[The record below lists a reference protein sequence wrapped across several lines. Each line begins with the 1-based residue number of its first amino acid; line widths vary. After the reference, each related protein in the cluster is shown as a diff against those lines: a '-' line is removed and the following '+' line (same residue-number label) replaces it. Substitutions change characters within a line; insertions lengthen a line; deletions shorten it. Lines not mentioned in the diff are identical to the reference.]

1 MKSIRGHLTWTILLG
16 FGLLLVLSS
25 LAVYFLTRN
34 ALLKEF
40 DAGLWAK
47 AQAIIPLAE
56 QGQDG
61 IQVEAPNALF
71 QTSKDFQEPPVYEV
85 WQAGG
90 HAVARSESL
99 KDTSLP
105 LRFGSLDK
113 PAFWNLDLPNG
124 NDGRAIGLKFSP
136 KAEDEDAKKLEPR
149 EAVLVVAADRE
160 SLNQTLSILATVLAV
175 TALLTIIITVPLV
188 SISLRRGHAPLGQLA
203 RQAAA
208 ITADS
213 LQTRFPVDS
222 LPKEL
227 QPITARLNDL
237 LGRLESSFERERR
250 FSADLAHELRTPL
263 AELRALAEVELA
275 WPEGADPEKHR
286 EILDIALQMEAIV
299 TQLLEMARCENG
311 KSPLHFESIPVA
323 PLMEEVWRPLAETAK
338 TKQLDFQF
346 HMPPDATIQ
355 TDRVLFRSI
364 LVNLLS
370 NAVEYTPPSGRGE
383 IRWHGET
390 AVLTVSNTVHDLTA
404 ADVPHLFERLWRKD
418 ESRTGRDHCG
428 LGLALSR
435 TFADLLG
442 LDLKAEFKGEKTL
455 TLTISEISPDP
466 LSNARLKH
474 LRGVEALKA

>member
-1 MKSIRGHLTWTILLG
+1 MKSIRGHLTWTILSA

-25 LAVYFLTRN
+25 LAIYFLTRA

-40 DAGLWAK
+40 DAGLWSK
-47 AQAIIPLAE
+47 AQTIMSLAE

-61 IQVEAPNALF
+61 IQVEPANTIFHSAKAG
-71 QTSKDFQEPPVYEV
+71 QDSPVYEV

-90 HAVARSESL
+90 NVIARSDSL
-99 KDTSLP
+99 KDTGLP

-113 PAFWNLDLPNG
+113 PAFWNLDLPDG
-124 NDGRAIGLKFSP
+124 DDGRAIGLKFSP
-136 KAEDEDAKKLEPR
+136 KAEDEDAKKFKTH
-149 EAVLVVAADRE
+149 EAVVVVAANRE
-160 SLNQTLSILATVLAV
+160 PLDQTLNILATVLAV
-175 TALLTIIITVPLV
+175 TALLTIAVTVPLV
-188 SISLRRGHAPLGQLA
+188 SISLRRGHAPLGHLA

-275 WPEGADPEKHR
+275 WPENSEPEKHR
-286 EILDIALQMEAIV
+286 EILNIALQMEAMV
-299 TQLLEMARCENG
+299 TRLLEMARCENG
-311 KSPLHFESIPVA
+311 KIALHFESFAIA
-323 PLMEEVWRPLAETAK
+323 PLVEEVWRPLAARAK
-338 TKQLDFQF
+338 TRQLQFQF
-346 HMPPDATIQ
+346 HVPPDAVLQ

-364 LVNLLS
+364 LINLLS
-370 NAVEYTPPSGRGE
+370 NAVEYTPSGGCGE
-383 IRWHGET
+383 VQWRSDAAE
-390 AVLTVSNTVHDLTA
+390 LTISNTVHDLTA

-418 ESRTGRDHCG
+418 ESRTGREHCG

-435 TFADLLG
+435 TFADSLG
-442 LDLKAEFKGEKTL
+442 FNLKAESKDEKTL
-455 TLTISEISPDP
+455 TLRIS
-466 LSNARLKH
+466 
-474 LRGVEALKA
+474 ALPPIQSDVGCSHFPTVD

>member
-1 MKSIRGHLTWTILLG
+1 MKSIRARLTWTILSG
-16 FGLLLVLSS
+16 FVILLVLSS
-25 LAVYFLTRN
+25 LAIYFLTRA

-40 DAGLWAK
+40 DVGLLAK
-47 AQAIIPLAE
+47 AQAIMSQAE

-61 IQVEAPNALF
+61 VQAELPQNIF
-71 QTSKDFQEPPVYEV
+71 QTGKNSQDSPVYEL

-90 HAVARSESL
+90 KIIARSESL

-105 LRFGSLDK
+105 LRFGSLDQ
-113 PAFWNLDLPNG
+113 PAFWNLDLPDG
-124 NDGRAIGLKFSP
+124 DDGRAIGLKFSP

-149 EAVLVVAADRE
+149 EAIVVVAANRE
-160 SLNQTLSILATVLAV
+160 PLDQTLNILATVLAV
-175 TALLTIIITVPLV
+175 TGLLTVAITVPLV

-208 ITADS
+208 INADS

-275 WPEGADPEKHR
+275 WPEEGEPEKHR
-286 EILDIALQMEAIV
+286 ETLNIAVQMEAMV
-299 TQLLEMARCENG
+299 TRLLEMARCENG
-311 KSPLHFESIPVA
+311 KTPLQLESFAIA
-323 PLMEEVWRPLAETAK
+323 PLMEEVWRPLAAK
-338 TKQLDFQF
+338 AKSKQLDFQF
-346 HMPPDATIQ
+346 HVPPDAVIQ

-370 NAVEYTPPSGRGE
+370 NAVEYTPPGSHGE
-383 IRWHGET
+383 VQWHGD
-390 AVLTVSNTVHDLTA
+390 AAGLTVSNTVHDLSA

-435 TFADLLG
+435 TFANCLG
-442 LDLKAEFKGEKTL
+442 LDLKAEFKDEKTL
-455 TLTISEISPDP
+455 TLK
-466 LSNARLKH
+466 LSTRT
-474 LRGVEALKA
+474 R

>member
-1 MKSIRGHLTWTILLG
+1 MKSIRGHLTWTILSG
-16 FGLLLVLSS
+16 FGILLVLSS
-25 LAVYFLTRN
+25 LAIYFLTRA

-47 AQAIIPLAE
+47 TQTIMSLAE

-61 IQVEAPNALF
+61 IQVELPDTIF
-71 QTSKDFQEPPVYEV
+71 HVDKDHQDSPVFEV

-90 HAVARSESL
+90 KIIARSESL

-113 PAFWNLDLPNG
+113 PAFWNLDLPDG
-124 NDGRAIGLKFSP
+124 DDGRAIGLKFSP
-136 KAEDEDAKKLEPR
+136 KAEDEDAKKFEPH
-149 EAVLVVAADRE
+149 EAIVVVAANRE
-160 SLNQTLSILATVLAV
+160 PLDQTLNILATVLAA

-188 SISLRRGHAPLGQLA
+188 SISLRRGHASLGQLA

-275 WPEGADPEKHR
+275 WPEDGEPEKHR
-286 EILDIALQMEAIV
+286 ETLNIAMQMEAMV
-299 TQLLEMARCENG
+299 TRLLEMARCESG
-311 KSPLHFESIPVA
+311 KTPLQLESFAIA
-323 PLMEEVWRPLAETAK
+323 PLIDEVWRPLAAKAK

-346 HMPPDATIQ
+346 HVPPDASLT

-370 NAVEYTPPSGRGE
+370 NAVEYTPQNGCGEVQWRGDAAE
-383 IRWHGET
+383 
-390 AVLTVSNTVHDLTA
+390 LTVSNTTCDLTA
-404 ADVPHLFERLWRKD
+404 ADVPHLFQRLWRKD
-418 ESRTGRDHCG
+418 ESRTGREHCG

-442 LDLKAEFKGEKTL
+442 FDLKAEFKGEKTL
-455 TLTISEISPDP
+455 ALRISGISTNPPDK
-466 LSNARLKH
+466 AH
-474 LRGVEALKA
+474 LDVLPKVEALKG